1 MAQAK
6 STSLT
11 VLRAA
16 NRSRGKA
23 KRSTKHSRSASLCL
37 FAVREGLAPS
47 IGAFLRGAECR
58 LRTLQ
63 LTAIVAR
70 SRP

>member
-1 MAQAK
+1 MAQAIYIP
-6 STSLT
+6 T
-11 VLRAA
+11 VLRARIA
-16 NRSRGKA
+16 VA
-23 KRSTKHSRSASLCL
+23 EPKRSTKHSRSASLCL

>member
-1 MAQAK
+1 MAQAIHIP
-6 STSLT
+6 T
-11 VLRAA
+11 VLRARIA
-16 NRSRGKA
+16 RAEA
-23 KRSTKHSRSASLCL
+23 KRSTKHSRSASVRL

-47 IGAFLRGAECR
+47 IGGFMRGAECR

-63 LTAIVAR
+63 LTAIVAW

>member
-1 MAQAK
+1 MAQAIYIP
-6 STSLT
+6 S
-11 VLRAA
+11 VLRARIA
-16 NRSRGKA
+16 RVEA
-23 KRSTKHSRSASLCL
+23 KRSTKHSRSASVRL
-37 FAVREGLAPS
+37 FAVSEGLAPS
-47 IGAFLRGAECR
+47 IGGFLRGAECR